1 MILFYKDNSLWLHLQ
16 KSTRFFKNR
25 KTVRVVFINE
35 KTRVTYISN
44 MYDIKKIIKRDK
56 TNQNTKILWTSIRFA
71 KLCVEVWR
79 ENCHIRSVSRS
90 FRMSLNDI
98 MLSKSLIFMT
108 SVFINS
114 LKGSICYTNAKH
126 LNKTVLNFPN
136 YDIHN
141 WASIVIVKLIDVE
154 FSAKISV

>member
-1 MILFYKDNSLWLHLQ
+1 M
-16 KSTRFFKNR
+16 
-25 KTVRVVFINE
+25 
-35 KTRVTYISN
+35 
-44 MYDIKKIIKRDK
+44 MYDLKKLIKRDK

-71 KLCVEVWR
+71 KLCVDVWR
-79 ENCHIRSVSRS
+79 ESCHIRSVSRS

-126 LNKTVLNFPN
+126 VNKSVLYFPN
-136 YDIHN
+136 YDVHN
-141 WASIVIVKLIDVE
+141 RECIVMLISRQKYLFKGPLSPNKNLFRKKVY
-154 FSAKISV
+154 IL